1 MYFVTTKLAPYTLFC
16 MTPSERFAV
25 GLLEDGTV
33 RVLARQGENWKVLH
47 QWNGSRYSHTA
58 FMAALRNREEPA
70 TAEELLGLLPP
81 EAR

>member
-1 MYFVTTKLAPYTLFC
+1 MYFVTTKQQPYTLFC

-33 RVLARQGENWKVLH
+33 HLLARGARDWEVLR
-47 QWNGSRYSHTA
+47 QWSGAQYSHTA
-58 FMAALRNREEPA
+58 FMAAMRHRDEPA

-81 EAR
+81 DVR